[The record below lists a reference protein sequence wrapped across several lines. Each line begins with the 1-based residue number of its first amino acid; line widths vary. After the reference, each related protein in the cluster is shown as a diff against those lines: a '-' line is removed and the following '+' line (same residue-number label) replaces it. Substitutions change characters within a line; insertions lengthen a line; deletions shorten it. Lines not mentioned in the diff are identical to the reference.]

1 MKTLMRKVALI
12 LVLVCIFAMVLPV
25 SAAEERIDLYK
36 SGGGDGPKN
45 VLAVGDIAVKFT
57 VPEGKML
64 KAFVFIDSPTWTKK
78 DSTGEIVLFRWN
90 TDYATTVAGDRLESH
105 SELHADNSDFRLDV
119 KGYYG
124 PGTYLVL
131 MPKDAATNDLGVWTD
146 GKNPDVGAVTYIN
159 GKEVS
164 YMAKSCIYVAD
175 DNPPTSDST
184 TVFAYVLIIAAA
196 GAIVFKKRRAEA

>member
-1 MKTLMRKVALI
+1 M
-12 LVLVCIFAMVLPV
+12 
-25 SAAEERIDLYK
+25 
-36 SGGGDGPKN
+36 
-45 VLAVGDIAVKFT
+45 
-57 VPEGKML
+57 
-64 KAFVFIDSPTWTKK
+64 
-78 DSTGEIVLFRWN
+78 
-90 TDYATTVAGDRLESH
+90 
-105 SELHADNSDFRLDV
+105 
-119 KGYYG
+119 
-124 PGTYLVL
+124 VL

>member
-64 KAFVFIDSPTWTKK
+64 KAFVFIDSPTWTKN
-78 DSTGEIVLFRWN
+78 DSTGEIVLFKWD

-119 KGYYG
+119 NGYYG

-131 MPKDAATNDLGVWTD
+131 MPRMLRQTILAFGPMVKIRCRSCYLYKWYRAKLH
-146 GKNPDVGAVTYIN
+146 GKVVHIC
-159 GKEVS
+159 S
-164 YMAKSCIYVAD
+164 
-175 DNPPTSDST
+175 
-184 TVFAYVLIIAAA
+184 
-196 GAIVFKKRRAEA
+196 R